1 MQTTRQLIEAARQLE
16 ADHNSIAEQMLGF
29 LAKHEG
35 KKLTRRILPKL
46 SELLG
51 QEVTLND
58 YTAGLVYLETDAYR
72 RNQEACGPGAVKL
85 LIPTALG
92 QTTLPVIDCEQIR
105 ERNSG
110 YLSAA
115 VERNAKRG
123 AQLASDYPERI
134 DKAAAALQKA
144 QAELKELTA
153 WPCPDSVRIN
163 KHAGVYQ
170 R

>member
-72 RNQEACGPGAVKL
+72 RNRDFCGPGAVRL

-92 QTTLPVIDCEQIR
+92 QTTLPVINCEQIR
-105 ERNSG
+105 ERNKC

-115 VERNAKRG
+115 IERNDRRN
-123 AQLASDYPERI
+123 AQLATNYPERI
-134 DKAAAALQKA
+134 DTAAAALQKA
-144 QAELKELTA
+144 QAELKAATE
-153 WPCPDSVRIN
+153 WPCPDSTAIN
-163 KHAGVYQ
+163 KNAGVY